1 MFHPFKSIEPTIL
14 NGYKSRMVMINISYP
29 SDMSPKTKLATV
41 FAIVAIAIVAVIAL
55 NPGSSNQSNGH
66 AFPEPIEVGDRDYP
80 VASEAEES
88 YADTIK
94 TLKSSLSDSS
104 LSANDMS
111 ESIKVAAED
120 YLKMRDYYV
129 WMYLDYSK
137 KPTEYADTYA
147 AWTGFVAHIYD
158 DLAITLKESLSGPC
172 AKTVEKAMKICEL
185 DPEEYRNYEEITQED
200 KDFNEK
206 EADLIAEYNNFIDEK
221 QYDKAAETYV
231 KLVQIRNEFAVL
243 KGYDNYSEYAY
254 KIVYGRDYTP
264 AEGKAFTS
272 LTKTAYET
280 YVNVYR
286 ATYFDESMSPSKL
299 AWMNNLTLDDFVDAV
314 TPFIDSMS
322 DEYAKLLDYMIEND
336 LIDFCTDDGRKEWT
350 YSADLYTRGSAMI
363 YIGEIGN
370 GFDGQY
376 TAKNLVQ
383 EFGHVAN
390 VCLNAKYTSCYDVK
404 GFYSLGLASLYCT
417 SGLVGEESSRA
428 MAAYIMQSLLWDN
441 VVVPGLLTELE
452 LWAYETEAETHS
464 LTAEQVSE
472 KFESILDAYGIYFDT
487 DYDEKYYWVTVSQL
501 FDSPHSCISYG
512 TSAIGAIELFV
523 EATENYDAAKEK
535 YLDLV
540 FQQDINGYSE
550 AAKKAGL
557 TNAFDTDAV
566 KAILDKCVSALDK
579 VKA

>member
-1 MFHPFKSIEPTIL
+1 
-14 NGYKSRMVMINISYP
+14 
-29 SDMSPKTKLATV
+29 
-41 FAIVAIAIVAVIAL
+41 
-55 NPGSSNQSNGH
+55 
-66 AFPEPIEVGDRDYP
+66 
-80 VASEAEES
+80 
-88 YADTIK
+88 
-94 TLKSSLSDSS
+94 
-104 LSANDMS
+104 
-111 ESIKVAAED
+111 
-120 YLKMRDYYV
+120 
-129 WMYLDYSK
+129 
-137 KPTEYADTYA
+137 
-147 AWTGFVAHIYD
+147 
-158 DLAITLKESLSGPC
+158 
-172 AKTVEKAMKICEL
+172 
-185 DPEEYRNYEEITQED
+185 
-200 KDFNEK
+200 
-206 EADLIAEYNNFIDEK
+206 
-221 QYDKAAETYV
+221 
-231 KLVQIRNEFAVL
+231 
-243 KGYDNYSEYAY
+243 
-254 KIVYGRDYTP
+254 
-264 AEGKAFTS
+264 
-272 LTKTAYET
+272 
-280 YVNVYR
+280 
-286 ATYFDESMSPSKL
+286 MSPSKL

-383 EFGHVAN
+383 EFGHAAN

-404 GFYSLGLASLYCT
+404 GIYSLGLASLYCT

-428 MAAYIMQSLLWDN
+428 MAAYIMQSLMWDN

>member
-1 MFHPFKSIEPTIL
+1 MFHPI
-14 NGYKSRMVMINISYP
+14 
-29 SDMSPKTKLATV
+29 DMSPKTKLAIV

-55 NPGSSNQSNGH
+55 NPGSSNQNNGH
-66 AFPEPIEVGDRDYP
+66 AFPEPIEVGDKDYP

-88 YADTIK
+88 YAKTIE

-254 KIVYGRDYTP
+254 KVVYGRDYTP

-272 LTKTAYET
+272 LT
-280 YVNVYR
+280 
-286 ATYFDESMSPSKL
+286 D
-299 AWMNNLTLDDFVDAV
+299 
-314 TPFIDSMS
+314 
-322 DEYAKLLDYMIEND
+322 
-336 LIDFCTDDGRKEWT
+336 RK
-350 YSADLYTRGSAMI
+350 S
-363 YIGEIGN
+363 
-370 GFDGQY
+370 
-376 TAKNLVQ
+376 
-383 EFGHVAN
+383 
-390 VCLNAKYTSCYDVK
+390 
-404 GFYSLGLASLYCT
+404 
-417 SGLVGEESSRA
+417 
-428 MAAYIMQSLLWDN
+428 
-441 VVVPGLLTELE
+441 VV
-452 LWAYETEAETHS
+452 
-464 LTAEQVSE
+464 
-472 KFESILDAYGIYFDT
+472 
-487 DYDEKYYWVTVSQL
+487 
-501 FDSPHSCISYG
+501 
-512 TSAIGAIELFV
+512 
-523 EATENYDAAKEK
+523 
-535 YLDLV
+535 
-540 FQQDINGYSE
+540 
-550 AAKKAGL
+550 
-557 TNAFDTDAV
+557 
-566 KAILDKCVSALDK
+566 
-579 VKA
+579 